1 MVMNCLDVFG
11 ENKLLL
17 YFLIEL
23 LMYIRVGVLVYFELN
38 KENKEL
44 CKWLVLNED
53 CLECYFIIIMFFLCF
68 LKLFMEFLKSF
79 SNCCNLMML
88 YFCFG
93 CVLERLEFFF
103 LGNNVDII
111 FFC

>member
-1 MVMNCLDVFG
+1 MNCLDVFG

-68 LKLFMEFLKSF
+68 LRVI
-79 SNCCNLMML
+79 
-88 YFCFG
+88 YG
-93 CVLERLEFFF
+93 
-103 LGNNVDII
+103 I
-111 FFC
+111 FEKF